1 MIKGLIIDNI
11 SNIYKVIVEDNVIE
25 CKPMGKLK
33 QQELSPVVGDYVEI
47 EMLENEYKKGMITK
61 ILPRLMYSKRPKI
74 ANLTQIIF
82 VLSLKFPKPDLLLL
96 DKQLAYAEFLKI
108 KPIICINK
116 IDLGQKNL
124 KDDIKRIYKNI
135 GYTVIETNAKEKVG
149 IKNLKKLL
157 NGNITAFSGNS
168 GVGKSSLINSIFE
181 EEKAQEGIVSKKI
194 KRGKN
199 TTTNTTL
206 YAINNGY
213 IADTPGFSTFEINE
227 IESKEL
233 GYYFKEFK
241 EYINKCEYGDCKHLK
256 EENCAIKKAI
266 KEGKISKSRYDSYQR
281 IIENLE
287 GREEHKW

>member
-25 CKPMGKLK
+25 CKPIGKLK

-82 VLSLKFPKPDLLLL
+82 VLSLKFPEPDLLLL

-124 KDDIKRIYKNI
+124 KDNIKQIYKNI
-135 GYTVIETNAKEKVG
+135 GYTVIETNAKEKIG

-266 KEGKISKSRYDSYQR
+266 KEGKISKERYDSYQK
-281 IIENLE
+281 IIENLKE
-287 GREEHKW
+287 REEHKW